1 MQAVFYMSEWQVQNG
16 NGATSRSSL
25 KLCYPDWSP
34 CKTPLPQLI
43 QAVFENSSTNTEW
56 PVSMLPLISQA
67 ANKLECRTGPKSCM
81 FGLWKLGHA
90 IYADYERVHLFDLV
104 FDMHKQII

>member
-1 MQAVFYMSEWQVQNG
+1 
-16 NGATSRSSL
+16 
-25 KLCYPDWSP
+25 
-34 CKTPLPQLI
+34 
-43 QAVFENSSTNTEW
+43 
-56 PVSMLPLISQA
+56 MLPLISQA

-104 FDMHKQII
+104 FDMHKQIIQDYMYKCIITFFFFFFLPQNGKQSLKYFQNVEVVFISDAEPENSCLKGL